1 MIDVCP
7 CEAHRNDTS
16 TAGCTRVYQ
25 IKYLLVSYTSLGLG
39 ARGWLL
45 QRMRSLD
52 NVLFIYLSPRR
63 HASSFPSLR
72 CAGQNMVQ
80 QRGIRAL
87 FVGMVPRLLQQV
99 PSSTICWWS
108 VEACQKALEPFAAP
122 GSPPAGGG
130 H

>member
-1 MIDVCP
+1 MYP
-7 CEAHRNDTS
+7 S
-16 TAGCTRVYQ
+16 
-25 IKYLLVSYTSLGLG
+25 
-39 ARGWLL
+39 ARH
-45 QRMRSLD
+45 
-52 NVLFIYLSPRR
+52 
-63 HASSFPSLR
+63 HASFFPLMP
-72 CAGQNMVQ
+72 CAGQTMVQ
-80 QRGIRAL
+80 QRGMRAL